1 MQLRI
6 TDHSS
11 HAFRQTVG
19 RALQSLKLRV
29 TVVVVV
35 SLAVGIGSITTA
47 LVNRAERDT
56 LQAQHQLELSDVSR
70 TASRVSSNVLAL
82 QHDLQSAAAQITP
95 TMLADVR
102 LLDAF
107 LKSKTTLRSR
117 FDSVYVADEHG
128 RVLAIFDSAG
138 VRHPVLDVAD
148 RDYFRQTVARQAT
161 VVSNP
166 INSRL
171 SGEPVVVV
179 SYPVLQPG
187 GVVAVL
193 AGALKLSSRDLLAD
207 TVSTE
212 QPNGEALMVLANDD
226 GTLLAHPDRTRVKRS
241 LADEPR
247 LSRAFS
253 DWVAKGSPLEPLGL
267 ALTQPGEV
275 VSAAGIA
282 GTDWMVWRVR
292 SEADLL
298 MPLRAARR
306 QAIGWAAGLIA
317 AVSAVTFL
325 FIWHAL
331 RPLAQLER
339 RAQHLFARQM
349 DDAAA
354 EWPEG
359 GGEIGRLGR
368 VLRHVSA
375 ERAQL
380 EAFNTQVLRKLGLVM
395 SAAPIGIAFTRNKRY
410 ELVSAEFCRL
420 LGHDENQL
428 LGKPARTIYLSDEQH
443 AELGDAVREAFAAN
457 RAYAGE
463 WQLRRADGGLFW
475 ASVRAN
481 PVEAGD
487 RSAGTIWSFADIS
500 DQRTQNEQLAWLAS
514 HDPLT
519 GLANRK
525 LFEQR
530 ASAVVAALPHSVPA
544 SIVFIDLDRFK
555 PINDN
560 FGHAAGDAMLRAVA
574 HAIGSAVRASDLIVR
589 LGGDEFALLLERCGQ
604 DAAMRVA
611 EGVRQAIDAIA
622 LDWQGQ
628 TLRVGAS
635 LGIGCLSHEMT
646 SAADWL
652 AAADSACYAAKSA
665 GRGVVRVN
673 GHLALVRTDAGAVAM
688 N

>member
-1 MQLRI
+1 MRI
-6 TDHSS
+6 TDPSS
-11 HAFRQTVG
+11 HHFRRTVG
-19 RALQSLKLRV
+19 TALQSLKLRV
-29 TVVVVV
+29 TVGVVV
-35 SLAVGIGSITTA
+35 SLAVGIGLITTA
-47 LVNRAERDT
+47 LINRAERET
-56 LQAQHQLELSDVSR
+56 LRAQHQHELNDVSR
-70 TASRVSSNVLAL
+70 TANRVSGNVLAL
-82 QHDLQSAAAQITP
+82 QHDLRSAAVQLTP
-95 TMLADVR
+95 AILADGR
-102 LLDAF
+102 LLDQF
-107 LKSKTTLRSR
+107 LDNKTALRSR

-128 RVLAIFDSAG
+128 RVLVFFDRTG
-138 VRHPVLDVAD
+138 LRHPVLNVAD
-148 RDYFRQTVARQAT
+148 RDYFKQTVAQQAT
-161 VVSNP
+161 VLSHP

-171 SGEPVVVV
+171 SGEPVVIVT
-179 SYPVLQPG
+179 YPIMQSS

-193 AGALKLSSRDLLAD
+193 AGGLQLNSRDLLSD

-212 QPNGEALMVLANDD
+212 QPEGEALMVLANDD
-226 GTLLAHPDRTRVKRS
+226 GTLLAHPDRSRVKKS
-241 LADEPR
+241 LAEEPR
-247 LSRAFS
+247 LARAFS
-253 DWVAKGSPLEPLGL
+253 DWKTKGSPLEPLGL
-267 ALTQPGEV
+267 SLTQPGEV

-282 GTDWMVWRVR
+282 GTDWMVWRAR

-298 MPLRAARR
+298 MPLHAARR
-306 QAIGWAAGLIA
+306 EAIGWAAGLIA
-317 AVSAVTFL
+317 AVSAVAFL

-339 RAQHLFARQM
+339 QAQHLFERHT
-349 DDAAA
+349 DDAA
-354 EWPEG
+354 EWPG
-359 GGEIGRLGR
+359 GDGEIGRLGR

-428 LGKPARTIYLSDEQH
+428 LGQPARTIYSSDEQH
-443 AELGDAVREAFAAN
+443 AELGAAVREAFAAN

-463 WQLRRADGGLFW
+463 WQLRRADGVLFW

-500 DQRTQNEQLAWLAS
+500 DQRTQNEQLAWLAT

-530 ASAVVAALPHSVPA
+530 ASAVVVALPHSVPA

-611 EGVRQAIDAIA
+611 EGVRRAIDAIA

-635 LGIGCLSHEMT
+635 LGIGCLSRET
-646 SAADWL
+646 ALVADWL

-673 GHLALVRTDAGAVAM
+673 GRLALVRTDAEAVAVG
-688 N
+688 